1 MPNAIMHRLPDGR
14 FRVTNVPEG
23 WKSDASDY
31 PPPNPSD
38 AIYEFQVDAVRDYLD
53 RTTPR
58 DPSDEVSGPD
68 DDEYGD
74 DELSGWGSGG
84 GRGR

>member
-14 FRVTNVPEG
+14 FRVTNAPDG
-23 WKSDASDY
+23 WTNDGRDY

-38 AIYEFQVDAVRDYLD
+38 AIYEFQADAVRDYLE
-53 RTTPR
+53 RTTPH
-58 DPSDEVSGPD
+58 DPSDDISGPD
-68 DDEYGD
+68 DDGPD
-74 DELSGWGSGG
+74 DDLAGWGSGG